1 MAIKARL
8 AKLQS
13 LAEET
18 FLLWDQV
25 RIGWSWRHYYLNHTL
40 RVRALALEL
49 GKREGADPDV
59 VAFAATLHD
68 ITKRYDGNV
77 LMGPDGKRQVDKDG
91 YWMTETLQPA
101 RENRVTRLYDALG
114 LAGQPHHYSGA
125 VLAEHLLAEEGF
137 PPGFA
142 AAVAA
147 VIRAHVAPQSAS
159 SEERQALYRAPEAR
173 VLSDADLI
181 DANLGLVAFYRNI
194 QIHAG
199 RMLQQTGSVDAV
211 AYLDLA
217 ERWISSKNSFPE
229 SLLTP
234 SGREVAEQRQARNRQ
249 VMEWITEES
258 ALGQVAW
265 EYGLLG
271 VIAFLL
277 ADCEDPS
284 LARALRLLEEQ
295 WLPNRQARLS
305 NDGASP
311 HASVLLARSYQFRNL
326 LHEEIAGRL

>member
-101 RENRVTRLYDALG
+101 RENRGAALRR
-114 LAGQPHHYSGA
+114 AGSCSQPSYSG
-125 VLAEHLLAEEGF
+125 
-137 PPGFA
+137 PC
-142 AAVAA
+142 
-147 VIRAHVAPQSAS
+147 S
-159 SEERQALYRAPEAR
+159 
-173 VLSDADLI
+173 
-181 DANLGLVAFYRNI
+181 
-194 QIHAG
+194 
-199 RMLQQTGSVDAV
+199 
-211 AYLDLA
+211 
-217 ERWISSKNSFPE
+217 
-229 SLLTP
+229 
-234 SGREVAEQRQARNRQ
+234 
-249 VMEWITEES
+249 
-258 ALGQVAW
+258 
-265 EYGLLG
+265 
-271 VIAFLL
+271 
-277 ADCEDPS
+277 
-284 LARALRLLEEQ
+284 
-295 WLPNRQARLS
+295 
-305 NDGASP
+305 
-311 HASVLLARSYQFRNL
+311 
-326 LHEEIAGRL
+326 